1 MLEREAIFMF
11 TGIIQTQA
19 IVVSRTHT
27 QGVLRLVVSVNEQ
40 YVKHLDLGAS
50 IAINGC
56 CLTVV
61 KVELSNQDVVAQVHF
76 DVIDETL
83 QLTNLGQLELGS
95 LVNYERSVSFGTELG
110 GHIVSGH
117 IHCTAKI
124 VQIVKLENNYKI
136 QLSLPQKW
144 QKYVLYKGFVSIN
157 GASLTVGNIDEHGF
171 WLHLI
176 PETLDIT
183 NLGAA
188 VVGDEFNIEV
198 DQQTYTIINTVENYM
213 RQHS

>member
-1 MLEREAIFMF
+1 MPKKRSHFMF

-19 IVVSRTHT
+19 EVVAKAHK
-27 QGVLRLVVSVNEQ
+27 QGVLRLVICVNKQ
-40 YVKHLDLGAS
+40 YVQHLELGAS

-61 KVELSNQDVVAQVHF
+61 KVELEDQDSMAKVHF

-83 QLTNLGQLELGS
+83 LLTNLGKLELGS

-117 IHCTAKI
+117 IHCTAT
-124 VQIVKLENNYKI
+124 VAQIIKQENNFKV
-136 QLSLPQKW
+136 QLTLPKKW

-157 GASLTVGNIDEHGF
+157 GASLTVGNVDEHGF

-176 PETLDIT
+176 PETLAIT
-183 NLGAA
+183 NLGKAI
-188 VVGDEFNIEV
+188 VGDEFNIEV

>member
-157 GASLTVGNIDEHGF
+157 GASLTVGNVDEHGF

>member
-1 MLEREAIFMF
+1 MLEIEAIFMF

-19 IVVSRTHT
+19 TVVSKTHA

-61 KVELSNQDVVAQVHF
+61 KVELSNHDVVAQVHF

-124 VQIVKLENNYKI
+124 AQIVKLENNCKI
-136 QLSLPQKW
+136 QLRLPQKW
-144 QKYVLYKGFVSIN
+144 QKYVLYKGFVSVN
-157 GASLTVGNIDEHGF
+157 GASLTVGNIDERGF

-183 NLGAA
+183 NLGEA

>member
-19 IVVSRTHT
+19 TVVSKTHT

-83 QLTNLGQLELGS
+83 RLTNLGQLELGS

-124 VQIVKLENNYKI
+124 AQIVKLENNYKM
-136 QLSLPQKW
+136 QLSLPKKW